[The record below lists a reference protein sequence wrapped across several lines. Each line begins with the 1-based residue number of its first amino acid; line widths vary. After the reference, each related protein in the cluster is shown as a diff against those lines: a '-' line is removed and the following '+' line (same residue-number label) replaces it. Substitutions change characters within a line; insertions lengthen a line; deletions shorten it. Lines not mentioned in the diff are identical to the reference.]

1 MPRSIGELLTPLIL
15 ILAALLE
22 IGISA
27 AHAEDIIGRARVVDG
42 DTIEI
47 GGTRIRLFG
56 IDAPEGGQTCARESG
71 AVYDCG
77 AEASRA
83 LAALVARGRT
93 VCDPKD
99 IDRFKRPV
107 AVCYTR
113 GLDLGAEL
121 VFQGWA
127 AAMTAQ
133 SSFTESAVRI
143 QHRLSRVADRIA
155 WIIFLGGFMDTETRE
170 RMRVA
175 EPSVILVTPVTDTQ
189 IIGAVGIATYRPGS
203 LRPSR
208 QAPAPQLL
216 PEPVP
221 AVQVRQS

>member
-1 MPRSIGELLTPLIL
+1 LAGVLLATMGASVSPLR
-15 ILAALLE
+15 AD
-22 IGISA
+22 
-27 AHAEDIIGRARVVDG
+27 DIIGRAKDVDG

-47 GGTRIRLFG
+47 GKTRIRLFG
-56 IDAPEGGQTCARESG
+56 IDAPEGGQTCARDNSE
-71 AVYDCG
+71 VYDCA

-127 AAMTAQ
+127 
-133 SSFTESAVRI
+133 
-143 QHRLSRVADRIA
+143 VAFRRYSD
-155 WIIFLGGFMDTETRE
+155 MY
-170 RMRVA
+170 VA
-175 EPSVILVTPVTDTQ
+175 LEDW
-189 IIGAVGIATYRPGS
+189 A
-203 LRPSR
+203 R
-208 QAPAPQLL
+208 QARYGMWAGTFQKPWDWRAEQRR
-216 PEPVP
+216 PV
-221 AVQVRQS
+221 R